1 MRMQRL
7 VIFCARS
14 HRSRWLIMTAELHV
28 KTVKYFKS
36 IERVQDEVERAQA
49 ELKARKKLAEL
60 NLGQQAP
67 EYLAAESLA
76 K

>member
-1 MRMQRL
+1 
-7 VIFCARS
+7 
-14 HRSRWLIMTAELHV
+14 MTAELHV